1 MVETVGEVGEVCSAR
16 VRAVRLM
23 DGATVRVGSCM
34 EGICGRS
41 VLTRF
46 RVRWWGQW
54 EKCAQLVCE
63 PCARVP
69 GVHGRG
75 HSKGGFLEGM
85 CGRSVLSV
93 SCTMKLISRFP

>member
-1 MVETVGEVGEVCSAR
+1 MHRCTAGVLRKQMVETVGEVGEVCSAR

-23 DGATVRVGSCM
+23 HGATVRVGSCM

-69 GVHGRG
+69 GVHGTNRG
-75 HSKGGFLEGM
+75 RLMGGAAVRVG
-85 CGRSVLSV
+85 S
-93 SCTMKLISRFP
+93 

>member
-1 MVETVGEVGEVCSAR
+1 MGEVCS
-16 VRAVRLM
+16 
-23 DGATVRVGSCM
+23 
-34 EGICGRS
+34 
-41 VLTRF
+41 RF
-46 RVRWWGQW
+46 RVRWWGQWEKW

-69 GVHGRG
+69 GVHGWG

-93 SCTMKLISRFP
+93 SFHEINITFPLRIYHV